1 MAYGTERRPGKGGAQ
16 DDARGNGIRGSL
28 ATPLRRRR
36 VAAWRLPPLRDGRRD
51 PLDALAGLPIA
62 GAQPCQRGMFG
73 ADGTWR
79 ACCRGVG

>member
-1 MAYGTERRPGKGGAQ
+1 MAHATERCPGEGGAQ
-16 DDARGNGIRGSL
+16 DDARGDGIRGSL

-36 VAAWRLPPLRDGRRD
+36 VAAWRLPPLGDGRRD
-51 PLDALAGLPIA
+51 PFDALAGLAIA
-62 GAQPCQRGMFG
+62 EPEPCHRGMFG